1 MSEKPN
7 YDVLKLENQLCF
19 PLYACARQVVRLY
32 SPFLSELGITY
43 TQYITLMVLWEKG
56 DVPVKELTKAL
67 YLDTGTMTPL
77 LRTMEKHG
85 LVTRTRSKEDER
97 VVIISLTE
105 KGLALRE
112 QALNIPAAAAG
123 CIDLEPEEAKNLY
136 QTLYKLLANLNH

>member
-1 MSEKPN
+1 MPETPN

-32 SPFLSELGITY
+32 SPFLSELGVTY

-77 LRTMEKHG
+77 LRNMEKHG
-85 LVTRTRSKEDER
+85 LLTRTRSTEDER
-97 VVIISLTE
+97 VVMISLTE
-105 KGLALRE
+105 KGWALRE
-112 QALNIPAAAAG
+112 EAVKIPSEVAG
-123 CIDLEPEEAKNLY
+123 CIKMEPAEAMGLY
-136 QTLYKLLANLNH
+136 QTLYKLLDELNQ